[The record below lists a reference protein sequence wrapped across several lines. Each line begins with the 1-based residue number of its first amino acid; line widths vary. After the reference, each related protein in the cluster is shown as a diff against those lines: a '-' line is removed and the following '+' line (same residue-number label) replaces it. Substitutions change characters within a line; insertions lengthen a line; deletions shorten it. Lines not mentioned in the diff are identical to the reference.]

1 MAKQPTPQGISAL
14 LRKAGFRRST
24 QGSIQWTEGYQ
35 VYKNHGASDTVA
47 VQYQAG
53 AMAGFA
59 AGQARERERFAAYTE
74 TIEAA
79 GFTVRQEQTAHHAL
93 LIVSANEEVR

>member
-35 VYKNHGASDTVA
+35 VYKHHNVAGAVT
-47 VQYQAG
+47 VQYQPG

-59 AGQARERERFAAYTE
+59 AGKARQRERLAAYTE

-79 GFTVRQEQTAHHAL
+79 GFTVDRDQAA
-93 LIVSANEEVR
+93 LIVSANEEV